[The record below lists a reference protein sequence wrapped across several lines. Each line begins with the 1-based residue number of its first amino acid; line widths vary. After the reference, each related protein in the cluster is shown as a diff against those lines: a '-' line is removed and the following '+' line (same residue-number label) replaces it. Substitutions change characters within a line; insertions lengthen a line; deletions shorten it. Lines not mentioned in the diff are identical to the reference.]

1 MATLRQKFLIVD
13 DSPTIRLV
21 LKGMVERLGVPPSLI
36 RTAESGQ
43 EGIDA
48 FRDFQPD
55 VVFLDIEMP
64 GIEGHEVCRAML
76 ALNPLA
82 KVIATTGC
90 ERTDPR
96 VRNVIGQGGFDV
108 VEKPLR
114 IDRVMQVM
122 DAIERESKNIE
133 RIR

>member
-1 MATLRQKFLIVD
+1 MRQKFLIVD

-21 LKGMVERLGVPPSLI
+21 LKAMVERLGVSPSHI

-43 EGIDA
+43 DAIDA
-48 FRDFQPD
+48 FLDFCPE

-64 GIEGHEVCRAML
+64 GVEGQDVCRAML
-76 ALNPLA
+76 AANPLA

-90 ERTDPR
+90 ERSDPR
-96 VRNVIGQGGFDV
+96 VRNIIGQGGFDV

-114 IDRVMQVM
+114 MDRVAQVM
-122 DAIERESKNIE
+122 EQIERENMNVQ

>member
-1 MATLRQKFLIVD
+1 LRQKFLIVD

-43 EGIDA
+43 GGIEA
-48 FRDFQPD
+48 FQEFSPD

-64 GIEGHEVCRAML
+64 GVEGHDVCRAML
-76 ALNPLA
+76 GLNPLA
-82 KVIATTGC
+82 KIVAITGC
-90 ERTDPR
+90 DRNDPR
-96 VRNVIGQGGFDV
+96 VRNIIGQGGFDV

-114 IDRVMQVM
+114 LERVTQVLDSIDREGRNV
-122 DAIERESKNIE
+122 E